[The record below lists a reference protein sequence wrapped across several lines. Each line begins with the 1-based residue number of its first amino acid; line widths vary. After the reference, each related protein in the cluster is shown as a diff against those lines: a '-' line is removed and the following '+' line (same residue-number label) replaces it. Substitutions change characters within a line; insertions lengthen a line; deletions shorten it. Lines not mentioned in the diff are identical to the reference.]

1 MDTINWLKIR
11 NIAGTVIKCT
21 NFCTS
26 LFAKKPKLRWDEIF
40 WSKSERGTNR
50 SDIECFTT
58 VKESFLP
65 LLQSQERTVAEMV
78 DPKMLL
84 VLNNSNKVDWV
95 SQ

>member
-1 MDTINWLKIR
+1 MYEFLYVTFRKK
-11 NIAGTVIKCT
+11 TE
-21 NFCTS
+21 TS
-26 LFAKKPKLRWDEIF
+26 LGRDFFGR
-40 WSKSERGTNR
+40 NR
-50 SDIECFTT
+50 NVALTGLILSVSLTT